1 MVVARKVRSIG
12 RAARRHPAN
21 RRFGGL
27 ARLAVPF
34 VAAALVLGACSE
46 EEPAD
51 GSDTTAEDP
60 GGDSET
66 SMSVDEATEWF
77 IDYTGGTAGAA
88 EGEPYRI
95 GFAHSTESFPE
106 GDQAAD
112 AAIELINSELGGV
125 GGRPLE
131 LVKCDIAVPE
141 DGAKCGA
148 QFANDDEIDLVVSG
162 LVLAGNSDLYAAL
175 PGEAAALMAT
185 PLDASD
191 YTNPNAVSYNTGALG
206 AGMGGAMFVNQDLE
220 PETAALVVTD
230 DVAGRGGAAVLA
242 PINEE
247 AGVDVQQVFV
257 PPTATSA
264 EIAAALQAAGAATAD
279 VVTLGLFEQGC
290 ISAYDALKSLGL
302 EPTVVTTSVCTGNAM
317 QEHLQ
322 QAGEG
327 DAPDGWY
334 FVGGSLLVEELPE
347 GAEAYVTMAE
357 EVGLGEVAESVA
369 APIVFSAIM
378 NAAKHVN
385 SVGVDDASFET
396 LDEAVRGFTG
406 PDMLQTGPIECGI
419 PPYVAVCANEISV
432 SRYVDGEWEAVR
444 SAPGG
449 NPVDITPYL
458 RPGG

>member
-1 MVVARKVRSIG
+1 MVVARKFRCTASG
-12 RAARRHPAN
+12 ARRQST
-21 RRFGGL
+21 RRLG
-27 ARLAVPF
+27 RLAKLAAPF
-34 VAAALVLGACSE
+34 VVATLVLGACSE

-51 GSDTTAEDP
+51 GSDTTAEQS
-60 GGDSET
+60 GGEDSET
-66 SMSVDEATEWF
+66 SMSVDEATEWV
-77 IDYTGGTAGAA
+77 IDYTRGTAGAA
-88 EGEPYRI
+88 DGEPYRI
-95 GFAHSTESFPE
+95 GFPHSTTAFPE
-106 GDQAAD
+106 GAQAAE
-112 AAIELINSELGGV
+112 AAVELINSELGGV

-131 LVKCDIAVPE
+131 LATCDVATPE

-148 QFANDDEIDLVVSG
+148 QFANDDAIDLVVSG
-162 LVLAGNSDLYAAL
+162 LVLAGNADLYAAL
-175 PGEAAALMAT
+175 PGEAAALMST

-206 AGMGGAMFVNQDLE
+206 AGMGGAMFINEDLQ
-220 PETAALVVTD
+220 PKTAALVVTD
-230 DVAGRGGAAVLA
+230 EVAGRGGASVLA

-247 AGVDVQQVFV
+247 AGVEVQQVFV

-264 EIAAALQAAGAATAD
+264 EIAAALQAAGAGTAD
-279 VVTLGLFEQGC
+279 VVPLGLFEQGC
-290 ISAYDALKSLGL
+290 IAAYDALQSLGL
-302 EPTVVTTSVCTGNAM
+302 DPTVVTTSVCTGNAM
-317 QEHLQ
+317 QEHLEEL
-322 QAGEG
+322 GEG

-347 GAEAYVTMAE
+347 GAEAYVTMADE
-357 EVGLGEVAESVA
+357 LGLGEVAESVA

-385 SVGVDDASFET
+385 SVGVENASFET

-419 PPYVAVCANEISV
+419 PPYIAVCANEISV